1 MAYDRYTTEYHVTP
15 AGWQGGNRTLFGK
28 TQGETLEPP
37 EDRVET
43 WIHGVTQ
50 ASGWS
55 KEDHSWRL
63 DWESNETTDADVL
76 GLREKWGP
84 PAGPPVAQRTSRE
97 AAKAR
102 GR

>member
-1 MAYDRYTTEYHVTP
+1 MAYDRYTNEHHLTT
-15 AGWQGGNRTLFGK
+15 AGWQGGDTTFFGK

-37 EDRVET
+37 GDRVET
-43 WIHGVTQ
+43 WIHSVTQ

-55 KEDHSWRL
+55 KEVHSWWL
-63 DWESNETTDADVL
+63 EWESNESDDEEVL
-76 GLREKWGP
+76 ELREKWGP
-84 PAGPPVAQRTSRE
+84 PAGPPVAQRTWRE